1 MADEEAHIVVPGAN
15 RHLRQVRA
23 LYPAV
28 PPEPAQDSHLGLPPL
43 GGFLGILALGG
54 AILWAA
60 PGRVPY
66 LSTFG
71 DGTVSTRLPE
81 GWCLALEG
89 RSKASGIYIPGQR
102 AAGRILVV
110 CRQID
115 PGHPPQLRTVGRQR
129 PDAIPVPC
137 KVEVRWE
144 VRFIGAEPL
153 TGNEAVLSLT
163 QSGALMRENQDLLA
177 AYSIPENP
185 PESLDDGWVRYPLAI
200 WVEGE
205 PQMDLLFICY
215 TFPAPGRYWFKP
227 PVLTLVRPGGERQ
240 DYPGL

>member
-1 MADEEAHIVVPGAN
+1 
-15 RHLRQVRA
+15 
-23 LYPAV
+23 
-28 PPEPAQDSHLGLPPL
+28 
-43 GGFLGILALGG
+43 
-54 AILWAA
+54 
-60 PGRVPY
+60 
-66 LSTFG
+66 
-71 DGTVSTRLPE
+71 
-81 GWCLALEG
+81 
-89 RSKASGIYIPGQR
+89 
-102 AAGRILVV
+102 
-110 CRQID
+110 
-115 PGHPPQLRTVGRQR
+115 
-129 PDAIPVPC
+129 
-137 KVEVRWE
+137 